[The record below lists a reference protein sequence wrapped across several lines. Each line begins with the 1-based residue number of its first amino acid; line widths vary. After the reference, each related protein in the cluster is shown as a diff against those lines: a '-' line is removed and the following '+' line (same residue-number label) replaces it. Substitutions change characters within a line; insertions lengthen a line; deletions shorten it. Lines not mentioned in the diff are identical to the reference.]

1 MRKEAIFYKKNFL
14 IYGFGKSGFASYKF
28 LHKKNYCKIIDDNK
42 KNIPQKYKYKTIN
55 YNQLKKNNFDYIVLS
70 PGIDINRCKLSKY
83 LKKNSSRVITELDI
97 FYLSYPKIK
106 KITITGTNG
115 KSTTSK
121 LLYDVLKEHRK
132 DVRLTG
138 NIGNPTLL
146 EKGLKS
152 STLFVIEA
160 SSYQLEYSKYYRSE
174 YSLILNLSPDHLE
187 RHGNFKNYIKA
198 KFKLMQNQS
207 KNNYV
212 FIENKNNLLNNL
224 IKKNKIK
231 SKICRVNYEKYQKY
245 YKLITNHYFKNKS
258 NIKNLSFIFA
268 LSKNLKLSFKKI
280 IKITNKF
287 KGLDFR
293 QQIIYESKKLT
304 IINDSKSTSFSS
316 SVNLI
321 SSMNNIFWILGGL
334 PKKGDKFKLNKN
346 KNLALKAFIYGKQ
359 KNFFIN
365 NLKSKIL
372 FETFKNLKDAFKKVI
387 LEIKNKKNKKK
398 IIILFSPCSASFDTF
413 NNFEERGEY
422 FSYLVKSQKI
432 KI

>member
-1 MRKEAIFYKKNFL
+1 MQKETIFYKKNFL

-28 LHKKNYCKIIDDNK
+28 LHKKNDCKIIDDNK
-42 KNIPQKYKYKTIN
+42 KNIPIKYKHKTIN
-55 YNQLKKNNFDYIVLS
+55 HKQLKKNNFDYIVLS

-83 LKKNSSRVITELDI
+83 LKINSSRVITELDI

-146 EKGLKS
+146 ERGLKNN
-152 STLFVIEA
+152 TLFVIEA

-174 YSLILNLSPDHLE
+174 YSIILNLSADHLE

-207 KNNYV
+207 KNNYA
-212 FIENKNNLLNNL
+212 FIENNNYLFNKL

-231 SKICRVNYEKYQKY
+231 SKIFRVNYEKYKKY
-245 YKLITNHYFKNKS
+245 YELITNNYFKSKC

-268 LSKNLKLSFKKI
+268 LSKNFKLSYKKI
-280 IKITNKF
+280 IKVTNKF
-287 KGLDFR
+287 RGLNFR

-304 IINDSKSTSFSS
+304 IINDSKSTSLSATLPLLESFK
-316 SVNLI
+316 
-321 SSMNNIFWILGGL
+321 NIYWILGGL
-334 PKKGDKFKLNKN
+334 AKKGDQLKLK
-346 KNLALKAFIYGKQ
+346 KRYFGKIKAFIYGKD
-359 KNFFIN
+359 KVFF
-365 NLKSKIL
+365 SKIL
-372 FETFKNLKDAFKKVI
+372 SNKIKYKISKNLNYSLLLVFKDFRKRVEEKK
-387 LEIKNKKNKKK
+387 
-398 IIILFSPCSASFDTF
+398 IILFSPSAASFDQF
-413 NNFEERGEY
+413 NNFEDRGKY
-422 FSYLVKSQKI
+422 FNKI
-432 KI
+432 IKNHLKK